1 MIYIYG
7 SGGRAKLIKEILI
20 RHKVKS
26 QEIKFI
32 DDYIK
37 GYKKT
42 SYLLNNFN
50 KKKISYILGYQIQNA
65 AKIFFFQKKIQKN

>member
-50 KKKISYILGYQIQNA
+50 KKKISYILEYQIQNCS
-65 AKIFFFQKKIQKN
+65 KKNILFLKEN